1 MMIDENDEVRV
12 FISYSHKDESHRG
25 QLEDHLAILQRTG
38 KISSWTDRKIVA
50 GTDWAASID
59 ANVQSADII
68 LLLVSPSFV
77 SSPYCMDKELAIAL
91 DRHQAEAATVIPIF
105 VRPADLESAPFMSI
119 QGLPSGGVP
128 VTKWDDSD
136 TAWLDVAKGIRAAAE
151 RIAERKRRRTNAA
164 APTTLGDALSA
175 YVERLDT
182 RLQNGASVS
191 GFLTGLADFDRAIDG
206 LQRGDLVTVAS
217 RPGMGKTN
225 FCLGI
230 AAAIAGAGLPTVYF
244 STKTSTNDV
253 VERLLAN
260 SARLHF
266 SRLRSARMPDDDWS
280 AFVAAVHK
288 LGDSNLLLDD
298 TTHLTFE
305 AIRET
310 CSRFREQQGAI
321 GLLVL
326 DSVHYLDVGATGTHD
341 VPAIGRA
348 LKRLAREFDCP
359 VVVTAGVN
367 REPEKRPNKR
377 PVMRDLGA
385 WHELGEESDV
395 VAFLHIESHYNPDTP
410 DRGTAEILIAR
421 NQHGPVGEV
430 RVLYDEKTGTFEH
443 WSVPSFSQ

>member
-1 MMIDENDEVRV
+1 MVDENDEVKV

-50 GTDWAASID
+50 GTDWAATID
-59 ANVQSADII
+59 ANIQSADII

-77 SSPYCMDKELAIAL
+77 SSPYCMDRELAIAL

-119 QGLPSGGVP
+119 QGLPNGGIP
-128 VTKWDDSD
+128 VTKWEDPD

-151 RIAERKRRRTNAA
+151 KIAERKRRRTNAA
-164 APTTLGDALSA
+164 APTTLGEALSA

-191 GFLTGLADFDRAIDG
+191 GILTGLADFDRAIDG

-230 AAAIAGAGLPTVYF
+230 AAAVAGAGLPTVYF
-244 STKTSTNDV
+244 STKTSANDV

-266 SRLRSARMPDDDWS
+266 SRLRSARMSDAS
-280 AFVAAVHK
+280 FVRLRRARDRVACAQTLLGTVSEIAGTTADASGTSPTRSEVGRDLGTIIAAAMR
-288 LGDSNLLLDD
+288 
-298 TTHLTFE
+298 E
-305 AIRET
+305 AVE
-310 CSRFREQQGAI
+310 
-321 GLLVL
+321 L
-326 DSVHYLDVGATGTHD
+326 
-341 VPAIGRA
+341 
-348 LKRLAREFDCP
+348 LAREWRD
-359 VVVTAGVN
+359 
-367 REPEKRPNKR
+367 EYPEGAVEWLLLQP
-377 PVMRDLGA
+377 RDVRRAVERDGR
-385 WHELGEESDV
+385 
-395 VAFLHIESHYNPDTP
+395 DT
-410 DRGTAEILIAR
+410 
-421 NQHGPVGEV
+421 
-430 RVLYDEKTGTFEH
+430 
-443 WSVPSFSQ
+443 